1 MNDSN
6 AHYCTTRQCHIDDM
20 VEPGSPDDLEDALL
34 FEEDR
39 TKCSRN
45 QSEWWLTKWPLEHGS
60 RGSLITGD
68 SMQPPRPTH
77 PGHPSLVSV
86 VSTEYDRSRRRVRN
100 GEFCIDGPCYKRC

>member
-6 AHYCTTRQCHIDDM
+6 AHYYTTRQCHIDDM
-20 VEPGSPDDLEDALL
+20 VEPGSPDDQHCHIDDMWAGHIFGDMVGPGSPDDDLEDALL

-45 QSEWWLTKWPLEHGS
+45 QPEWWLTKWPLEHGS
-60 RGSLITGD
+60 RRSLITGD

-77 PGHPSLVSV
+77 PDLAIP
-86 VSTEYDRSRRRVRN
+86 
-100 GEFCIDGPCYKRC
+100 PW